1 MKDISNLYTLLTQW
15 YVLFMGIFDIFK
27 KKSKASSPNNI
38 LDQLASGKIK
48 VPKEKLHKIKITHEE
63 FIEYSND
70 RHKNH
75 KTLETLPK
83 KDYPTLGG
91 RIVGYHPNPKDIIT
105 RLMAVVEFPIVGK
118 TQKTFVVNCT
128 ALGRNPTTGT
138 LTYPAEGSWIM
149 FQEIGEGKDD
159 DGKTRSYGIAS
170 MVISQGFI
178 SMIEK
183 ASKLKK

>member
-1 MKDISNLYTLLTQW
+1 
-15 YVLFMGIFDIFK
+15 MGIFDIFK

-105 RLMAVVEFPIVGK
+105 RLMAIVEFPIVGK

>member
-1 MKDISNLYTLLTQW
+1 
-15 YVLFMGIFDIFK
+15 MGIFDIFK

-105 RLMAVVEFPIVGK
+105 RVMAVVEFPIVGK
-118 TQKTFVVNCT
+118 TQKTFVVNNV
-128 ALGRNPTTGT
+128 GSYYNST
-138 LTYPAEGSWIM
+138 LNTKTYYINILYIL
-149 FQEIGEGKDD
+149 FFNLFFF
-159 DGKTRSYGIAS
+159 YIAVS
-170 MVISQGFI
+170 FVFFLIYCCNLFLYIAVI
-178 SMIEK
+178 
-183 ASKLKK
+183 L